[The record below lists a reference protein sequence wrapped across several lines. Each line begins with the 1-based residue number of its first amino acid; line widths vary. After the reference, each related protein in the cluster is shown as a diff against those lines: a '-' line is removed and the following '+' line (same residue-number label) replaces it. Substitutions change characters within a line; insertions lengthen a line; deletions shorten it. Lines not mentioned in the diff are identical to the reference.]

1 MVPADKLPRRLCRG
15 GMDTELS
22 TIAEGIAR
30 KQMGLVAR
38 FQITGHPRAASFVN
52 SQLRTR
58 RWHEVAPGVYSHPGY
73 PDSWKRALWISYL
86 HAGSSAVVS
95 HQSAGRLLRLTGV
108 ERTLSLMVERDHRH
122 VRNRRGS
129 ARLHRLVDVAPSD
142 VTMMSGMR
150 ATTAP
155 RTLVDLA
162 TVVSRQ
168 ALLHATEDAITRGL
182 TTVAATGAVLERV
195 RRRGKPGVAK
205 MCSVLDQLGPGA
217 AVAASKL
224 DKALTHVINL
234 SGLPTPI
241 AEHPLPTVQCLDGL
255 VDRYLPE
262 ALLIV
267 EADGRKWHE
276 RRRNMARDRERDVE
290 AARTGHQTVRF
301 MWENLV
307 SDPVGSAAALVEIH
321 EIRLAQLG
329 RNGRDSRR

>member
-1 MVPADKLPRRLCRG
+1 MCADLPAL
-15 GMDTELS
+15 TEEL
-22 TIAEGIAR
+22 AR

-38 FQITGHPRAASFVN
+38 FQLSEHPGMASFVN

-58 RWHEVAPGVYSHPGY
+58 RWREVAPGVYSHPGH
-73 PDSWKRALWISYL
+73 PDSWRRTLWISYL
-86 HAGSSAVVS
+86 HAGASAVVS
-95 HQSAGRLLRLTGV
+95 HQSAGRLLRLTAV
-108 ERTLSLMVERDHRH
+108 DRTLSLMVERDHRH

-129 ARLHRLVDVAPSD
+129 ARLHRLTD
-142 VTMMSGMR
+142 VTPADVTITNGMR
-150 ATTAP
+150 TTTAP

-162 TVVSRQ
+162 AVLSRP
-168 ALLHATEDAITRGL
+168 ALLHAVEDAITRRL

-195 RRRGKPGVAK
+195 RRRGRPGVAK
-205 MCSVLDQLGPGA
+205 MCSVLDELGPGA

-224 DKALTHVINL
+224 DHALTHVVAL
-234 SGLPTPI
+234 SGLPAPI
-241 AEHPLPTVQCLDGL
+241 AEHPLPTVQCLQGF
-255 VDRYLPE
+255 VDRYFPG

-276 RRRNMARDRERDVE
+276 RRRNMARDRARDVE

-307 SDPVGSAAALVEIH
+307 SDPYGSAAALVEIY

-329 RNGRDSRR
+329 RSRHT